1 MSWAPSKSTGSEG
14 RGIVADLTDLISLRF
29 EATRLALPRN
39 IRATH
44 PISGQQRSKI
54 QGRGVDFSEVRLYQP
69 GDDVRSIDWRV
80 TARTDRPHTKLFQE
94 EKERP
99 VMVLIDQ
106 GPSLFFG
113 SKVRFKSV
121 AAARLGVMLAW
132 SALGE
137 GDRVGGIIFND
148 EGHDEIRPRRSR
160 KSVLHLANK
169 VLSYNQSLVTR
180 KRTDHPSRLADALLA
195 AYRVCQHGSLVFVI
209 SDFRSMDTAAETYLA
224 QLGRF
229 NLLHGIHVFD
239 ELERQ
244 LPLPGQYSVTDGQ
257 DFVKVDTGVATHR
270 AQYETSFRDESKRI
284 ETLFNRAGGDYRLL
298 TCDAAPLT
306 LQFDESRGRAKRG
319 GR

>member
-1 MSWAPSKSTGSEG
+1 
-14 RGIVADLTDLISLRF
+14 VADLTDLISLRF

-169 VLSYNQSLVTR
+169 VLPGRRDTR
-180 KRTDHPSRLADALLA
+180 RDASPD
-195 AYRVCQHGSLVFVI
+195 R
-209 SDFRSMDTAAETYLA
+209 
-224 QLGRF
+224 
-229 NLLHGIHVFD
+229 
-239 ELERQ
+239 
-244 LPLPGQYSVTDGQ
+244 
-257 DFVKVDTGVATHR
+257 
-270 AQYETSFRDESKRI
+270 
-284 ETLFNRAGGDYRLL
+284 
-298 TCDAAPLT
+298 
-306 LQFDESRGRAKRG
+306 
-319 GR
+319 

>member
-1 MSWAPSKSTGSEG
+1 
-14 RGIVADLTDLISLRF
+14 
-29 EATRLALPRN
+29 
-39 IRATH
+39 
-44 PISGQQRSKI
+44 
-54 QGRGVDFSEVRLYQP
+54 
-69 GDDVRSIDWRV
+69 
-80 TARTDRPHTKLFQE
+80 
-94 EKERP
+94 
-99 VMVLIDQ
+99 MVLIDQ

-113 SKVRFKSV
+113 SKVCFKSV

-180 KRTDHPSRLADALLA
+180 KRIDHPSRLADALLA

-209 SDFRSMDTAAETYLA
+209 SDFRSMNTAAETYLA

-229 NLLHGIHVFD
+229 NLLHGIHIFD
-239 ELERQ
+239 ALERQ

-270 AQYETSFRDESKRI
+270 AQYEASFRDESKRI
-284 ETLFNRAGGDYRLL
+284 ESLFNRAGGDYRLL

-306 LQFDESRGRAKRG
+306 LQFDESRSRAQSG

>member
-1 MSWAPSKSTGSEG
+1 M
-14 RGIVADLTDLISLRF
+14 ADLTDLISLRF

-148 EGHDEIRPRRSR
+148 ESHDEIRPRRSR

-169 VLSYNQSLVTR
+169 VLSYNQSLVAR

-229 NLLHGIHVFD
+229 NLLHGIHIFD
-239 ELERQ
+239 ALERQ

-257 DFVKVDTGVATHR
+257 DFIKVDTGVATHR
-270 AQYETSFRDESKRI
+270 AQYEASFRDESKRI
-284 ETLFNRAGGDYRLL
+284 ESLFNRAGGDYRLL
-298 TCDAAPLT
+298 TCDAPPLT
-306 LQFDESRGRAKRG
+306 LQFDESRSRAQSG

>member
-1 MSWAPSKSTGSEG
+1 M
-14 RGIVADLTDLISLRF
+14 ADLTDLISLRF

-169 VLSYNQSLVTR
+169 VLSYNQSLVAR

-239 ELERQ
+239 ALERQ

-257 DFVKVDTGVATHR
+257 DFIKVDTGVATHR
-270 AQYETSFRDESKRI
+270 AQYEASFRDESKRI
-284 ETLFNRAGGDYRLL
+284 ESLFNRAGGDYRLL
-298 TCDAAPLT
+298 TCDAPPLT
-306 LQFDESRGRAKRG
+306 LQFDESRSRAQSG

>member
-1 MSWAPSKSTGSEG
+1 MNWANPNTRETEG
-14 RGIVADLTDLISLRF
+14 RGIQANLTDLISLRF
-29 EATRLALPRN
+29 EAARLALPKN
-39 IRATH
+39 VRATH

-80 TARTDRPHTKLFQE
+80 TARTNRPHTKLFQE

-113 SKVRFKSV
+113 SSVRFKSV
-121 AAARLGVMLAW
+121 AAARMGVLLAW

-148 EGHDEIRPRRSR
+148 QGHDEIRPRRSR

-169 VLSYNQSLVTR
+169 VMSYNQLLV
-180 KRTDHPSRLADALLA
+180 RTSSGNQPSRLADALLA
-195 AYRVCQHGSLVFVI
+195 AYRVCQHGSLVFVV
-209 SDFRSMDTAAETYLA
+209 SDFASMDEAAETYLA

-229 NLLHGIHVFD
+229 NSLHGIHIFD
-239 ELERQ
+239 DLERQ

-257 DFVKVDTGVATHR
+257 DFVKVDTGVQAHR
-270 AQYETSFRDESKRI
+270 AQYASSFTNESRRI
-284 ETLFNRAGGDYRLL
+284 ETLFHRAGGDYRLL
-298 TCDAAPLT
+298 ACHAAPLSLRFEET
-306 LQFDESRGRAKRG
+306 GLRRPRGFR
-319 GR
+319 

>member
-1 MSWAPSKSTGSEG
+1 M
-14 RGIVADLTDLISLRF
+14 ADLTDLISLRF

-169 VLSYNQSLVTR
+169 VLSYNQSLVAR

-229 NLLHGIHVFD
+229 NLLHGIHIFD
-239 ELERQ
+239 ALERQ

-257 DFVKVDTGVATHR
+257 DFIKVDTGVATHR
-270 AQYETSFRDESKRI
+270 AQYEASFRDESKRI
-284 ETLFNRAGGDYRLL
+284 ESLFNRAGGDYRLL
-298 TCDAAPLT
+298 TCDAPPLT
-306 LQFDESRGRAKRG
+306 LQFDESRSRAQSG

>member
-1 MSWAPSKSTGSEG
+1 M
-14 RGIVADLTDLISLRF
+14 ADLTDLISLRF

-169 VLSYNQSLVTR
+169 VLSYNQSLVAR

-239 ELERQ
+239 ALERQ

-270 AQYETSFRDESKRI
+270 AQYEASFRDESKRI
-284 ETLFNRAGGDYRLL
+284 ESLFNRAGGDYRLL

-306 LQFDESRGRAKRG
+306 LQFDESRSRAQSG